1 MKLLRSIRLRLLAG
15 GALAIAVALAISW
28 FALVLL
34 FDSHI
39 RRNTEDDLIRHGRD
53 IVSSLIFTPTG
64 FSADTYEPSD
74 LRFDRPASGL
84 YWQVSRGDEL
94 LRSRSLWDNALDIPA
109 RVDGA
114 DWHRGTGKGPFG
126 QDLVRV
132 ARTIQESETSEPV
145 TLIVATD
152 RASLIGARHE
162 FARELAI
169 FLTLLWATLS
179 LAAWFQV
186 TIGLLPLRAV
196 QSSISELK
204 SSSASRL
211 EPERFATEVEPLVD
225 QINQLADAREAD
237 LRAARDRAANLAH
250 GLKTPLSALR
260 AIARRVRAAGQADM
274 ADGLEQSILAASDA
288 VERELARARTA
299 ASLERGPTEPGPIIE
314 RLVSVL
320 SRTERGERVVF
331 EIDCPAGITL
341 PVSADQLM
349 EMAGPLMENAARY
362 ASTRVRVTARFREL
376 VIEDDGPGLG
386 TADREQVVLRGQRA
400 DERPGGHGLGLA
412 IANDLAEATEGQLV
426 LHTSALGG
434 LMAQLIWRA
443 PSASAG

>member
-1 MKLLRSIRLRLLAG
+1 MTALRSIRLRLLAG
-15 GALAIAVALAISW
+15 GAFAIAVALAISW
-28 FALVLL
+28 FTLVLL

-39 RRNTEDDLIRHGRD
+39 RRNTEDGLIRHGRA
-53 IVSSLIFTPTG
+53 IVSSLIFTSTG

-74 LRFDRPASGL
+74 LLFERPASGL
-84 YWQVSRGDEL
+84 YWQISRGDEI
-94 LRSRSLWDNALDIPA
+94 LRSRSLWDNALEIPDD
-109 RVDGA
+109 VSGA
-114 DWHRGTGKGPFG
+114 EWHRGVAHGPFG
-126 QDLVRV
+126 QDLVWI
-132 ARTIQESETSEPV
+132 ARTIQDNATSDPA
-145 TLIVATD
+145 TLIVAAD
-152 RASLIGARHE
+152 RASLIDARRE
-162 FARELAI
+162 FARELAV

-196 QSSISELK
+196 QSSISDLK

-211 EPERFATEVEPLVD
+211 SPARFATEVTPLVN

-260 AIARRVRAAGQADM
+260 AIARRVREAGQADM
-274 ADGLEQSILAASDA
+274 ADGLEQSIVAASDA

-299 ASLERGPTEPGPIIE
+299 ASLDRGPVTPGPLID
-314 RLVSVL
+314 RLASVL
-320 SRTERGERVVF
+320 SRTERGEHVAF
-331 EIDCPAGITL
+331 EIDCPATVML
-341 PVSADQLM
+341 PVSGDQLM

-362 ASTRVRVTARFREL
+362 AKSRVRITARPQEL

-386 TADREQVVLRGQRA
+386 TANREQVILRGQRA

-412 IANDLAEATEGQLV
+412 IANDLAEATSGRLELGR
-426 LHTSALGG
+426 SELGG
-434 LMAQLIWRA
+434 LKALLNW
-443 PSASAG
+443 

>member
-1 MKLLRSIRLRLLAG
+1 MKPLRSIRLRLLAG
-15 GALAIAVALAISW
+15 GALAVAVALLISW
-28 FALVLL
+28 FTLVLL

-39 RRNTEDDLIRHGRD
+39 RRNTEDDLIRHGRA
-53 IVSSLIFTPTG
+53 IVSALTFSPAG
-64 FSADTYEPSD
+64 FSADTYQPSD

-84 YWQVSRGDEL
+84 YWQVSRGDNII
-94 LRSRSLWDNALDIPA
+94 RSRSLWDNALDVPVG
-109 RVDGA
+109 VDGT
-114 DWHRGTGKGPFG
+114 DWHRGTAAGPFG

-132 ARTIQESETSEPV
+132 ARTIQEDESAEPV
-145 TLIVATD
+145 TLIVAAD
-152 RASLIGARHE
+152 RASLIDARQE

-204 SSSASRL
+204 SSPASRL
-211 EPERFATEVEPLVD
+211 SPGRFATEVTPLVD
-225 QINQLADAREAD
+225 QINELADAREAD

-260 AIARRVRAAGQADM
+260 AVARRVREAGQGDM

-288 VERELARARTA
+288 VDRELARARTA
-299 ASLERGPTEPGPIIE
+299 ASLDRGPTAPAAVIE

-320 SRTERGERVVF
+320 SRTDRGARVAF
-331 EIDCPAGITL
+331 EMDCPPGITL

-349 EMAGPLMENAARY
+349 EMAGPLLENAARY
-362 ASTRVRVTARFREL
+362 AASVVRVTARPRDL

-386 TADREQVVLRGQRA
+386 TANRERVILRGQRA

-412 IANDLAEATEGQLV
+412 IANDLAEATDGRLD
-426 LHTSALGG
+426 LGTSDLGG
-434 LMAQLIWRA
+434 LRA
-443 PSASAG
+443 RLVW